1 MRKTRYMKKG
11 RFGKEVMKC
20 EGIKVTAPTV
30 PSSPSFTAISRISA
44 SSACPDFAL
53 WYQIL
58 LLFP

>member
-1 MRKTRYMKKG
+1 MKKG

-20 EGIKVTAPTV
+20 EGINATAPTV
-30 PSSPSFTAISRISA
+30 PSSPSFAAISRISA

>member
-1 MRKTRYMKKG
+1 MKKG

-20 EGIKVTAPTV
+20 EEMKAIAPTV
-30 PSSPSFTAISRISA
+30 PLSPSFAAISRISA